1 VNEKTVEIDEEVDQ
15 EVENE
20 NIDEEIDIAP
30 VAVRTVDKRI
40 NLVNE
45 DQENEVT
52 MKRIKSHLR
61 RKKNQN

>member
-1 VNEKTVEIDEEVDQ
+1 MHNQSII
-15 EVENE
+15 ENE